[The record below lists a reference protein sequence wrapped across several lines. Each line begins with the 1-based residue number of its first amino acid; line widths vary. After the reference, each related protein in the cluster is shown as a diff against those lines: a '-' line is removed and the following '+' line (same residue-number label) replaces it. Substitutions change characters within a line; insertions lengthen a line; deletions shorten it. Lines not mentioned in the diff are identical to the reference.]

1 MEFFSDIIFSV
12 ALLSWGQLSLNR
24 IVSGVFPV
32 AKGGRSVG
40 LAALPPSCALV
51 MKSGNLNFLERS
63 AANQSSNVTAVPFL
77 QYSSL
82 SVIPITVNT
91 DNF

>member
-12 ALLSWGQLSLNR
+12 ALLPWGQLSLNS
-24 IVSGVFPV
+24 ILSSVFPV
-32 AKGGRSVG
+32 AKDSWSVR
-40 LAALPPSCALV
+40 LAALPPACALV

-63 AANQSSNVTAVPFL
+63 AAYQSSKVTAVPVL
-77 QYSSL
+77 HYSSL
-82 SVIPITVNT
+82 SVNPITVNT